1 MTITVRTWCLGWLVA
16 LPLAL
21 AACGSAVGGGGGG
34 GLPPGVVSEFQGKLS
49 DVSAPVVVA
58 PRYATLFFLHA
69 FGTPPKSATSSGPTP
84 PGGLLLDIDPVAGT
98 VGINRASDV
107 FPIDFDDDSQVFDSG
122 FGMGPGS
129 SKHATMLIP
138 GSASGFHYTSY
149 GVWQKTVAGC
159 FFSACVFN
167 FTADAFYF
175 GSPTPSSGMPGAG
188 QATFNGT
195 MLGFHSPVSGSVY
208 RLSGDATL
216 VVDFGAKTVIGSFGN
231 ISTIPLLGSV
241 GLSGFNDILIA
252 ATISGGSLSGTVTG
266 GAGGSGPIEG
276 DFFGPAAS
284 EVGGVFRMTG
294 ASAGDTVGAFAAKQ

>member
-1 MTITVRTWCLGWLVA
+1 MTIAARTWCSGWLVA

-21 AACGSAVGGGGGG
+21 AACGSTGGGGGGG

-49 DVSAPVVVA
+49 DVSAPVTVA
-58 PRYATLFFLHA
+58 PRYATLSFAHTL
-69 FGTPPKSATSSGPTP
+69 GTPPVPATSSGPTP

-98 VGINRASDV
+98 VGINRAGDV

-138 GSASGFHYTSY
+138 GSASGFDYTSY
-149 GVWQKTVAGC
+149 GVWQEPVAGC
-159 FFSACVFN
+159 LLSACFFN

-188 QATFNGT
+188 QAIFNGT
-195 MLGFHSPVSGSVY
+195 MLGYHSPVAGSVY
-208 RLSGDATL
+208 RLSSDATL
-216 VVDFGAKTVIGSFGN
+216 VADFGAKTVTGSFSD

-241 GLSGFNDILIA
+241 GLSGFDDILIT

-266 GAGGSGPIEG
+266 GAGGSGTIAC

-294 ASAGDTVGAFAAKQ
+294 AGDTVGAFAAKQ

>member
-21 AACGSAVGGGGGG
+21 AACGSAVGGGGG

-98 VGINRASDV
+98 VGIDRAGDV

>member
-1 MTITVRTWCLGWLVA
+1 MMITARTWCLGWLVA

-21 AACGSAVGGGGGG
+21 AACGSAVGGGGG

-69 FGTPPKSATSSGPTP
+69 FGTPPVPATSSGPTP

-149 GVWQKTVAGC
+149 GVWQHPVAGC
-159 FFSACVFN
+159 LFSACFFN
-167 FTADAFYF
+167 FIADVFYF
-175 GSPTPSSGMPGAG
+175 GSPTPSSGMPVAG
-188 QATFNGT
+188 QAVFNGT
-195 MLGFHSPVSGSVY
+195 MIGYHSPVSGEVY
-208 RLSGDATL
+208 QLRGAATL
-216 VVDFGAKTVIGSFGN
+216 VADFGAKTVTGSFSD
-231 ISTIPLLGSV
+231 ISTFPFFSL
-241 GLSGFNDILIA
+241 GLSGLDDILIT

-276 DFFGPAAS
+276 DFFGPVAS

-294 ASAGDTVGAFAAKQ
+294 AGDTVGAFAAKQ